1 MKIENLSYFKEYNE
15 NGDVME
21 LMEIFDNIKETRKL
35 MHPYRSA
42 IEVVTTK
49 LHNIDDELKCE
60 NGYSPIHNIQSRIKT
75 PQSIIDKLPEKEKD
89 LLKHIE
95 TSLGVE
101 EDFKF
106 GYGHSANLISLLR
119 TPNNSLPIFWLD
131 KGRSHSA
138 PFPR

>member
-75 PQSIIDKLPEKEKD
+75 PQSIIDKLKRK
-89 LLKHIE
+89 K
-95 TSLGVE
+95 
-101 EDFKF
+101 
-106 GYGHSANLISLLR
+106 
-119 TPNNSLPIFWLD
+119 LPITLE
-131 KGRSHSA
+131 GLN
-138 PFPR
+138 